1 MFSDTEI
8 LILGKTSWWSQMQ
21 CWRADTPNLGN
32 HHFKWNPCGNP
43 CAEAKNRGWHIN
55 RTVGHNNQ
63 ACDGKAKGRVVTKA
77 SIRNQWHDMGPI
89 LLKLKNTNLH
99 TPRIIPSMISHKE
112 KWKKISEIKEIYS
125 FTTTE

>member
-32 HHFKWNPCGNP
+32 HHLKWNPCGNP
-43 CAEAKNRGWHIN
+43 CVEAKNRGWHIN

-77 SIRNQWHDMGPI
+77 SIRNQWHDIGAHSAKIKKYKPTHT
-89 LLKLKNTNLH
+89 KNNPFHDKSQREMEKNL
-99 TPRIIPSMISHKE
+99 
-112 KWKKISEIKEIYS
+112 
-125 FTTTE
+125 